1 MSSAMYPQ
9 GIKTQNNYT
18 NQGGYKTWKGDG
30 LFRIPTALTAGNV
43 RPQINKDYTN
53 LDTYK
58 QGSSRPIRH
67 YRRGFRDT
75 SSSTSGVSMLS
86 QIQDTPGQYVMQD
99 KSNIPCTGIQFLS
112 SYTPQTDLTNNPT
125 PNTVTAEQKALRM
138 VRSASTNINKDYYT
152 THAQYMQNRCQTYEQ
167 KIFNF
172 AEQQGAKPGSPESL
186 SYTYYAQCY
195 PNDDRACKKVIYKP
209 NNYKYATQGGVSSS
223 ARTYRLAVD
232 MAKRR

>member
-1 MSSAMYPQ
+1 MYPQ
-9 GIKTQNNYT
+9 GLKTPNNYT
-18 NQGGYKTWKGDG
+18 NQGGYKTWKADG
-30 LFRIPTALTAGNV
+30 LFRIPTALTAGNI

-58 QGSSRPIRH
+58 HGSSRPIRH

-75 SSSTSGVSMLS
+75 KSTTSVLLLS

-99 KSNIPCTGIQFLS
+99 NSNSNIPCNGIQFVS
-112 SYTPQTDLTNNPT
+112 SYTPETDLTNNPT
-125 PNTVTAEQKALRM
+125 PHTVTAQQKALRM
-138 VRSASTNINKDYYT
+138 VRSATTNISKDYYN

-186 SYTYYAQCY
+186 TNTYYAQCY

-223 ARTYRLAVD
+223 ARTYRLTIDTV
-232 MAKRR
+232 KRR